1 MEDNSSS
8 TQRVG
13 RRRSSLEA
21 EVVSDVE
28 LKCALREEK
37 SVIVIK
43 DKRLSNETVLWLAF
57 GHCLR
62 HATLGTA
69 LGAIVCSS
77 GMNDTLLQVAKPLAV
92 SSLVMNIGYHSFWH
106 HRPLN
111 HYR

>member
-1 MEDNSSS
+1 KSFITFDISVIQANTPHYS
-8 TQRVG
+8 
-13 RRRSSLEA
+13 
-21 EVVSDVE
+21 SDVE